1 MTIKKITFKPFPL
14 ERQIPGKP
22 RFMYADGLKQD
33 ERIRL
38 MASEASDSGRCWWV
52 YKFLIN
58 NPLYGKKR

>member
-22 RFMYADGLKQD
+22 AIMYTDGLKQD

-52 YKFLIN
+52 YLWN
-58 NPLYGKKR
+58 R